1 VGRHVPPG
9 VRILSLRDY
18 PEQQWVDLRQAVI
31 DPLKAE
37 NEPLMRRLKELE
49 ESGVRVSPGGD
60 GGELVPR
67 GSEQGKEEEAR
78 GCGQTEGEAAVDAT
92 TRHGLSF
99 LPVPRPCS
107 IPPIPEGVY
116 VQKRRSPRSHA
127 VRYAG

>member
-1 VGRHVPPG
+1 
-9 VRILSLRDY
+9 VRILSLWDY

-31 DPLKAE
+31 DRLKAE

-49 ESGVRVSPGGD
+49 ESGVRVLPGGD

-67 GSEQGKEEEAR
+67 GSEQGKEEAR

-92 TRHGLSF
+92 TRNGLSF
-99 LPVPRPCS
+99 LPVPQICL
-107 IPPIPEGVY
+107 IPLIPEGVY
-116 VQKRRSPRSHA
+116 VQKRRSPRSRA